1 MKLVYWLLLVILI
14 IIFGSNYTSAKF
26 ALKYSSPLVFALL
39 RAALGSA
46 FSFPFSMYMIR
57 KMGKSGNNQLIRK
70 NSLPLDRKTLL
81 FVILFGITS
90 STFFFGF
97 WYAGEVYTSASIS
110 SVLVNASPLFTVI
123 LAYLFLKSGVT
134 RIQIVGLALGFAGV
148 FLVASNGA
156 LSSFYG
162 GGQGFIL
169 LLLSAAS
176 YAGSLII
183 YRRFLQ
189 SLEMITLNMLQL
201 FFAALGLLLWI
212 LISNPRS
219 LESVDFTSTFVAAL
233 LYTAIFGSVVAN
245 LIIMAIVRQKG
256 PTWFS
261 MWLFLSPVSGVVISS
276 LVIGETLLP
285 VQIIGMLLVVFS
297 TFQINRS
304 FAKNQPN
311 TADLIRPK

>member
-1 MKLVYWLLLVILI
+1 MSFRILHTVYSDKERSPPFPYLAGALSSALKLVYWLLLVILI
-14 IIFGSNYTSAKF
+14 VIFGSNYTSAKF

-46 FSFPFSMYMIR
+46 FSFPFSVYMIR
-57 KMGKSGNNQLIRK
+57 KMGKSSNNQSIRK
-70 NSLPLDRKTLL
+70 NSLPRDRKTLL

-123 LAYLFLKSGVT
+123 LAYLFLKNSVT
-134 RIQIVGLALGFAGV
+134 RNQIVGLALGFAGV
-148 FLVASNGA
+148 SLVASNGT

-162 GGQGFIL
+162 GGLGFIL

-189 SLEMITLNMLQL
+189 SLRTNNSEHAPV
-201 FFAALGLLLWI
+201 F
-212 LISNPRS
+212 S
-219 LESVDFTSTFVAAL
+219 LPPQGCS
-233 LYTAIFGSVVAN
+233 FGS
-245 LIIMAIVRQKG
+245 
-256 PTWFS
+256 
-261 MWLFLSPVSGVVISS
+261 
-276 LVIGETLLP
+276 
-285 VQIIGMLLVVFS
+285 
-297 TFQINRS
+297 
-304 FAKNQPN
+304 
-311 TADLIRPK
+311 